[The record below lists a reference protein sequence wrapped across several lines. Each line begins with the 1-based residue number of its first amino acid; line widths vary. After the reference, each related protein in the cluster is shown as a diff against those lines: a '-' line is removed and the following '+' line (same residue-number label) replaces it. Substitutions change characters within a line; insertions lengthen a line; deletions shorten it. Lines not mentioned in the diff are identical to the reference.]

1 MMNIVNFPKKLDQKK
16 KDNRGF
22 SLSELLVTVIIVSL
36 LSVMIVT
43 GVRTALYSHRKVTEE
58 ANAEVLLST
67 CVTMLRNELSTA
79 TDIQVLNEKTII
91 YQKGGS
97 GIKSSLR
104 SGVSGSAVSTTDP
117 EQIYH
122 GSVGMNSESGAEKID
137 NELLLISPVTATEGL
152 FISYKEIAYTDGVV
166 TVTGL
171 SVRKKDSDRKL
182 SELGTLIINCM

>member
-1 MMNIVNFPKKLDQKK
+1 MMNIVNFPKKLNQKK
-16 KDNRGF
+16 KDNQGF

-43 GVRTALYSHRKVTEE
+43 GVRTALYSHRKVTKE

-79 TDIQVLNEKTII
+79 TDIRVLSDKKTIT

-104 SGVSGSAVSTTDP
+104 SGAVSTTEP

-122 GSVGMNSESGAEKID
+122 GSMGINSEDGSESIS
-137 NELLLISPVTATEGL
+137 NETLLISSVTATEGL
-152 FISYKEIAYTDGVV
+152 FISYEEISYADGVV

>member
-1 MMNIVNFPKKLDQKK
+1 MYIENFPKKLDQKK

-79 TDIQVLNEKTII
+79 TDIQVLSDTKTIT

-104 SGVSGSAVSTTDP
+104 SGMSGSAASTTEP

-122 GSVGMNSESGAEKID
+122 GSVGINSEDGSESIS
-137 NELLLISPVTATEGL
+137 NETLLISSVTATEGL
-152 FISYKEIAYTDGVV
+152 FISYEEISYADGVV